1 MPSPFITFQHLL
13 PKHALSRFGS
23 GIAASESPWL
33 SGAIIRWFIKT
44 YQVDLSEAQ
53 IQDPAGFASFNDFF
67 TRALQPE
74 ARPIVA
80 TPQGI
85 ACPAD
90 GTVSQCG
97 KIEAGQLLQAKGITY
112 SLAELVASDD
122 PSEDLERFN
131 GGEFACVYLAPS
143 NYHRLHLPLAGTLT
157 RTTAV
162 PGELFS
168 VNTATAQG
176 VRNLFCRNERLVC
189 HFDTAAGEMIVVLVG
204 ALIVA
209 SIEAKWPEA
218 SSPYQNLSSQSF
230 AKDAYQFEKGD
241 EIGRFLLG
249 STVIVCFEEGAAQW
263 QDSLSA
269 GRQVQMGEEIGEL
282 VGS

>member
-1 MPSPFITFQHLL
+1 MPSPFITLQHLL
-13 PKHALSRFGS
+13 PKHALSRLGS
-23 GIAASESPWL
+23 RLAASQIPWL
-33 SGAIIRWFIKT
+33 SGPLIRWFKKT
-44 YQVDLSEAQ
+44 YEVDLSEAQ
-53 IQDPAGFASFNDFF
+53 IQDPEGFASFNDFF
-67 TRALQPE
+67 TRALQPS
-74 ARPIVA
+74 ARPIDA
-80 TPQGI
+80 NPLGI

-90 GTVSQCG
+90 GTISQCG

-112 SLAELVASDD
+112 SLAELAASDD
-122 PSEDLERFN
+122 VERYN
-131 GGEFACVYLAPS
+131 GGEFATVYLAPS

-189 HFDTAAGEMIVVLVG
+189 HFDTAAGEMLVVLVG

-209 SIEAKWPEA
+209 SIEAVWPEA

-230 AKDAYQFEKGD
+230 PENAYQFGKGD

-249 STVIVCFEEGAAQW
+249 STVIVCFEAGATQW
-263 QDSLSA
+263 QDTLQA
-269 GRQVQMGEEIGEL
+269 GQQVQMGEGIGAL
-282 VGS
+282 VGALS